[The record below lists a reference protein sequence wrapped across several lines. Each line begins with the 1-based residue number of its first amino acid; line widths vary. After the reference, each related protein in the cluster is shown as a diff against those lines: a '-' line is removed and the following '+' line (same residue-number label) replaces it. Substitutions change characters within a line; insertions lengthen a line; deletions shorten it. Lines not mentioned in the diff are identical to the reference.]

1 MKICMLGW
9 EFPPKISGGLARHC
23 YALARELVLLGNDVY
38 ITIPRKN
45 APKENEVDGIKIVK
59 VDYKFE
65 KKTYTDEVNT
75 IIYKYPKNVFNC
87 IKNLG
92 VKFDIVHAHDWM
104 NVNAAIKIKKFFN
117 IPFVLTIHSSELD
130 RSGGVLLKKSR
141 VLKVEGIGI
150 KNADLVITVSKHM
163 AEQIKNVFKVKRDI
177 QVVYNG
183 IDPAKEDIVRKEK
196 DYVLFVG
203 RLTEQK
209 GVEYLI
215 YALLPIFKKYK
226 KLKLYVVGKGHL
238 KKSLE
243 KLTEL
248 LGIKRN
254 VKFLGFV
261 SDEKLVE
268 YYKGAKL
275 LAMPSLYE
283 PFGIVALEAMKY
295 KVPTIISK
303 RAGVVEMLKDG
314 ENTIL
319 VDPMNTNE
327 FRDAIYRYLKDE
339 GLRKRI
345 GMNGY
350 MLTNEISWKEIALKT
365 FNLYK
370 SLVST

>member
-1 MKICMLGW
+1 MLGW

-23 YALARELVLLGNDVY
+23 YALARELVLLGNEVY

-45 APKENEVDGIKIVK
+45 APPQNEVNGIKIIK

-65 KKTYTDEVNT
+65 KKTYADEVNT
-75 IIYKYPKNVFNC
+75 IIYKYSNNVFK
-87 IKNLG
+87 IVKNLG

-104 NVNAAIKIKKFFN
+104 NVRAAIKIRKFFK

-141 VLKVEGIGI
+141 VLGVEKFGV
-150 KNADLVITVSKHM
+150 KSADAVISVSKNM
-163 AEQIKNVFKVKRDI
+163 ARQIKEVFKIKREI
-177 QVVYNG
+177 NVIYNG
-183 IDPAKEDIVRKEK
+183 IDNTEDIKRKEK

-215 YALLPIFKKYK
+215 YALLPLIRENRKI
-226 KLKLYVVGKGHL
+226 KLYIVGKGHL

-243 KLTEL
+243 KLTDL
-248 LGIKRN
+248 LGIKDN

-261 SDEKLVE
+261 SDRKLIE
-268 YYKGAKL
+268 CYKGAKL
-275 LAMPSLYE
+275 LVMPSIYE

-303 RAGVVEMLKDG
+303 RAGVAEILEDKK
-314 ENTIL
+314 NTML
-319 VDPMNTNE
+319 VDPLNINE
-327 FRDAIYRYLKDE
+327 FRSAISSCLKNKNLRSKI
-339 GLRKRI
+339 GL
-345 GMNGY
+345 NGY
-350 MLTNEISWKEIALKT
+350 KLIKQLSWRNIALET
-365 FNLYK
+365 LNLYK